1 MIFKELISG
10 LGEKMGIMGGIEID
24 DEGRTLLEFDG
35 MGVVLQGVDEANKL
49 TLLSPVGLPPPED
62 PARLYKTLLEA
73 NYLFEGTGGAT
84 LSINPDGGGVTLVK
98 CLDTRALSVE
108 DLMEALDKFLDTL
121 IAWRDFV
128 SEYRELPLE
137 EKAAEEENFCNLTAF
152 RA

>member
-1 MIFKELISG
+1 MMFKELIEG
-10 LGEKMGIMGGIEID
+10 LGEKMGVMGEIEID
-24 DEGRTLLEFDG
+24 DEGRSLLEFDG
-35 MGVVLQGVDEANKL
+35 MGVVLQGVDEVNKL

-84 LSINPDGGGVTLVK
+84 LSINPDGGGVMLVK
-98 CLDTRALSVE
+98 CLDTRALTVE
-108 DLMEALDKFLDTL
+108 DLMDALDKFLDSL

-128 SEYRELPLE
+128 SEYRELPPE
-137 EKAAEEENFCNLTAF
+137 EKSSDEENFCNLTAF